1 MEKWREMRISAI
13 PLSKF
18 REKVGERR
26 ETWCDSREREKK
38 KNCDYTIAKIRR
50 EKKNLQLWRFNC
62 RNMRGIVKKGILEI
76 WQHGFRNLENFGG
89 HKEREFG
96 KNWM

>member
-1 MEKWREMRISAI
+1 MGKWREMRISAI

-38 KNCDYTIAKIRR
+38 RIVTIPLPKLGERKKIY
-50 EKKNLQLWRFNC
+50 NY
-62 RNMRGIVKKGILEI
+62 GDSIAEI
-76 WQHGFRNLENFGG
+76 WE
-89 HKEREFG
+89 E
-96 KNWM
+96 